1 MQERLQKI
9 LAANGFGSRRKVEE
23 FIVAGRVKVNGK
35 IAELGQKADPDIDTI
50 EMDDQPVKGGG
61 TFLYYL
67 LHKPIGVVCTN
78 IGQDT
83 AKKSYTHSQRI
94 NTVEV
99 SGEKKRSGGM
109 KPGTKTVRDLLPPEL
124 RGKIVTV
131 GRLDKDSEGLLLL
144 TNDGQLAQHL
154 MHPKYSHEKEYE
166 VEVDRVISDSALQQ
180 LKKGVYIDGEP
191 TKPARVKRLSESKFS
206 MAISE
211 GRNRQ
216 IRRMCEK
223 IGYIVMKLKRVR
235 IVTLGDRSLAAGS
248 LRPLLPWEV
257 DQLREAVGLL
267 EQ

>member
-23 FIVAGRVKVNGK
+23 FISAGRVTVNGK
-35 IAELGQKADPDIDTI
+35 IAILGQKADPEIDTI
-50 EMDDQPVKGGG
+50 EMDGNAVKGGG

-67 LHKPIGVVCTN
+67 LNKPVGVVCTN

-83 AKKSYTHSQRI
+83 AENRMIPSQRI

-99 SGEKKRSGGM
+99 SGHGKKSGGM
-109 KPGTKTVRDLLPPEL
+109 KPGTRTVRDLLPPEL

-166 VEVDRVISDSALQQ
+166 VEVDHVISDSALQQ
-180 LKKGVYIDGEP
+180 LKKGLYIDGEQ
-191 TKPARVKRLSESKFS
+191 TKTARVKRLGENRFS

-223 IGYIVMKLKRVR
+223 IGYIVTKLKRVR
-235 IVTLGDRSLAAGS
+235 IVTLEDRSLAAGA
-248 LRPLLPWEV
+248 LRLLLPWEV
-257 DQLREAVGLL
+257 DRLREATGLL